1 MRPLFLSCLLMI
13 LVCGLSC
20 GSRNIPATP
29 STQIESATIY
39 SAILGNPGYIQ
50 SFTATLSLGSL
61 NQFGASPL
69 TGSQPFSIAITPS
82 LNALFVDNSGSNTIS
97 AYAINSSG
105 SLQATGTSTPT
116 GAYPTGMAVDPRGR
130 FLFVANQASSSISV
144 YSINGTSLQPVA
156 GSPFTTIPP
165 GTKTPTL
172 PTAVAVSATG
182 NFLYVANNFINSVGA
197 FSVAASGALMPLG
210 ASPYTLC
217 PPTVPCPAAPSGLAV
232 TPGGGFLYVANT
244 GLATVSA
251 FAICDKVV
259 TTCTNPNLPDGTLT
273 PVTGSPFAAGLGP
286 IAVAVDPH
294 FSFLYVLN
302 KQSFQISEYSYS
314 PGSGVL
320 SSLSTPAVSTGQT
333 PLSFVIVAGATGSNA
348 GFTTTEP
355 NDFVFVANS
364 GASTLTVFTLNTTTG
379 VLTPLGAATNI
390 AGNPAAV
397 AAP

>member
-1 MRPLFLSCLLMI
+1 
-13 LVCGLSC
+13 LSC

-39 SAILGNPGYIQ
+39 SAVLGNPGYIQ

-69 TGSQPFSIAITPS
+69 TGNQPFSIAITPS
-82 LNALFVDNSGSNTIS
+82 LDALFVDNSGSNSIS
-97 AYAINSSG
+97 AYSINSSG

-116 GAYPTGMAVDPRGR
+116 GAFPTGMAVDPRGR

-144 YSINGTSLQPVA
+144 YAINGTSLQPVA

-165 GTKTPTL
+165 GTKTPAL
-172 PTAVAVSATG
+172 PVAVAVSATG
-182 NFLYVANNFINSVGA
+182 NFLYVANNFINSVAA
-197 FSVAASGALMPLG
+197 FSVAASGALTPLG
-210 ASPYTLC
+210 ASPYALC
-217 PPTVPCPAAPSGLAV
+217 PSTIPCPAAPSGLAV

-244 GLATVSA
+244 GLGTVSA

-259 TTCTNPNLPDGTLT
+259 TTCIDPNLPDGTLT
-273 PVTGSPFAAGLGP
+273 PVTGSPFTAGLGP

-294 FSFLYVLN
+294 FSFVYVLN

-320 SSLSTPAVSTGQT
+320 SSLTTPSASTGQT